1 MKAAGGISAL
11 VSAVA
16 LLVAPSSSH
25 AQFQFPPSDTTLR
38 CAPAMGGQIEEGVAE
53 AGEPERSSVI
63 CFSSTG
69 GPVSYAATTPG
80 HGAVS
85 DAHSARGGFY
95 FVYTATPA
103 YRGPDGFK
111 VIASDG
117 QNVASV
123 DVAFNVVDPVNEA
136 PFCQSIRFDG
146 YNPDNAKVKFPAD
159 KPIAGQLGCTDDEH
173 GAVAYSVLQPPVHG
187 SVSTP
192 RAEPYPTEYAGF
204 GSQGAFTF
212 TPEAGYSGHDD
223 FTLRATDGVNCSN
236 VTVAYSVKTGAPN
249 PAQTYAQTKGC
260 AQPPARPP
268 LIEGLASAGEIRV
281 PTRGSSGSRS
291 R

>member
-69 GPVSYAATTPG
+69 GPVSYSATTPG

-103 YRGPDGFK
+103 HRGPDGWK

-117 QNVASV
+117 QERRLGRRGLQRRRPGQRGALLPV
-123 DVAFNVVDPVNEA
+123 D
-136 PFCQSIRFDG
+136 SLRRI
-146 YNPDNAKVKFPAD
+146 
-159 KPIAGQLGCTDDEH
+159 
-173 GAVAYSVLQPPVHG
+173 QP
-187 SVSTP
+187 
-192 RAEPYPTEYAGF
+192 
-204 GSQGAFTF
+204 
-212 TPEAGYSGHDD
+212 
-223 FTLRATDGVNCSN
+223 
-236 VTVAYSVKTGAPN
+236 
-249 PAQTYAQTKGC
+249 
-260 AQPPARPP
+260 
-268 LIEGLASAGEIRV
+268 
-281 PTRGSSGSRS
+281 
-291 R
+291 